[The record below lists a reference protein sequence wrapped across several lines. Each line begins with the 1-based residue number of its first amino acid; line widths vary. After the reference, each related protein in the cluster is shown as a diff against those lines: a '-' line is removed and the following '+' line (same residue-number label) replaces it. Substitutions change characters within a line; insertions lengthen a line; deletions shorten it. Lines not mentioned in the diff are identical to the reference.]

1 MTSAQGVDVILDIV
15 GGDYLQRNIDS
26 LAMHGRLIQIGLL
39 GGSRAEINLRSVM
52 HKRLTITGSTL
63 RTRSVEEKGAL
74 ARQLEA
80 KVWPLLASRQVTPI
94 IHTTLPLA
102 DASEAHRLLEA
113 GEVIGK
119 IVLVP

>member
-1 MTSAQGVDVILDIV
+1 M
-15 GGDYLQRNIDS
+15 
-26 LAMHGRLIQIGLL
+26 
-39 GGSRAEINLRSVM
+39 
-52 HKRLTITGSTL
+52 
-63 RTRSVEEKGAL
+63 EEKGAL

-80 KVWPLLASRQVTPI
+80 TVWPLLASRQVTPI